1 MWRGT
6 SPATA
11 FKKGGR
17 IVQSKKGTIGRLTS
31 WLFVLP
37 AVLVVLLLL
46 LYPVM
51 SSIFYSFTNKNLIK
65 PAYDFVALEN
75 YRQILSDKAF
85 WQAFFT
91 NIKWTAVSL
100 VGQVAV
106 GFTGALALNR
116 IRKGSGIYRTLLII
130 PWAFPSI
137 VLAFSWKWI
146 LNGVYGYLPSLL
158 VKLGICAAPP
168 EFLSGNLAF
177 VTLVLVNIWFGAPL
191 MMVNILSALQ
201 TVPKDQYEAAQLDGT
216 SPWQSFCYITIP
228 HIRNVIGLLVV
239 LRTIWVFNS
248 FDIIYLITG
257 GGPANKTM
265 TVPIYAYNMGW
276 GLKLLGRSSAVTVL
290 LLIFLLLVC
299 SLYFRLLNKWEKEGP

>member
-1 MWRGT
+1 MQR
-6 SPATA
+6 
-11 FKKGGR
+11 KKR
-17 IVQSKKGTIGRLTS
+17 MIGRLTS
-31 WLFVLP
+31 WLFVLH
-37 AVLVVLLLL
+37 AMLVVLLLL
-46 LYPVM
+46 LYPVL
-51 SSIFYSFTNKNLIK
+51 SSIFYSCTNKNLIK
-65 PAYDFVALEN
+65 PAYDFVGLEN
-75 YRQILSDKAF
+75 YRHILTDKAF

-106 GFTGALALNR
+106 GFSGALALNR
-116 IRKGSGIYRTLLII
+116 IRRGSGIYRTLLII

-146 LNGVYGYLPSLL
+146 LNGVYGYLPNLL
-158 VKLGICAAPP
+158 VSLGLCASPP

-177 VTLVLVNIWFGAPL
+177 VTLVLINIWFGAPL

-201 TVPKDQYEAAQLDGT
+201 TVPRDQYEAAQLDGAT
-216 SPWQSFCYITIP
+216 SLQSFLYITIP

-239 LRTIWVFNS
+239 LRTIRVFNS

-276 GLKLLGRSSAVTVL
+276 GLKQLGQSSAVTVL
-290 LLIFLLLVC
+290 LLIFLLVVC